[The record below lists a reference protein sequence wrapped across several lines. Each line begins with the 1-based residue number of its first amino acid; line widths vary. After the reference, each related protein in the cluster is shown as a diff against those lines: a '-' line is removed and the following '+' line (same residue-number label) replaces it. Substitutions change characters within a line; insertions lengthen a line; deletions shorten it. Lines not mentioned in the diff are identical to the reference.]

1 MDIVTVNPA
10 TGRHLRRFREHTS
23 REAKAA
29 AAKAHTA
36 FLSWRQTSFTHRA
49 RLLRAL
55 ARELR
60 HERPKLAGL
69 ATMEMGKPITQA
81 LAEVEKCALGCDFYA
96 ANGPRFLADERPAG
110 APRHRYVTYRP
121 YGVVLAVMPWNFPFW
136 QIYRVAVPALLAG
149 NTMLLKHAA
158 NVTGCALAIERT
170 FLQAGFPRDVF
181 QTLVIGGPE
190 VGRLIA
196 DSHVAAITF
205 TGSTAV
211 GKKIASMAG
220 AAMKKCVFELGGSD
234 PYVVLADA
242 DLPHA
247 AEVCAAARLYNTG
260 QSCVAAKR
268 FIVVEKVR
276 QKFEQLLLAR
286 LTARRSGDPRSPETE
301 LGPLA
306 RGDLRAELHAQVVS
320 SVRRGAK
327 LLLGGKIP
335 SGPGF
340 YYPPTVLSNVRPGM
354 PAYGAELF
362 GPVAAIISAADEAD
376 AIRIANDSPYGLGA
390 AVFTKN
396 KKRGERIARD
406 QLDSGCAFV
415 NEFVRSHPAL
425 PFGGSKQSGYGRE
438 LGAWGIRE
446 FVHAKTISVS

>member
-1 MDIVTVNPA
+1 MAIVTVNPA
-10 TGRHLRRFREHTS
+10 TGCALHRYREYTS
-23 REAKAA
+23 RETKAA
-29 AAKAHTA
+29 AAKAHAA
-36 FLSWRQTSFTHRA
+36 FLSWRQTSFAHRS

-60 HERPKLAGL
+60 HEQSKLAQL
-69 ATMEMGKPITQA
+69 VTTEMGKPVTQA
-81 LAEVEKCALGCDFYA
+81 LAEVEKCALGCDYYA
-96 ANGPRFLADERPAG
+96 ANGAQFLADERPAG
-110 APRHRYVTYRP
+110 APLHRYVTYRP
-121 YGVVLAVMPWNFPFW
+121 YGVILAVMPWNFPFW
-136 QIYRVAVPALLAG
+136 QIYRVAAPALLAG
-149 NTMLLKHAA
+149 NTLLLKHAA
-158 NVTGCALAIERT
+158 NVTGCALAIEQT
-170 FLQAGFPRDVF
+170 FLRACFPPGVF
-181 QTLVIGGPE
+181 QTLVTGGPE

-196 DSHVAAITF
+196 DPHVAAITF
-205 TGSTAV
+205 TGSTTV
-211 GKKIASMAG
+211 GKKIAAMAG
-220 AAMKKCVFELGGSD
+220 AAMKKGVFELGGSD

-242 DLPHA
+242 GLPHA

-276 QKFEQLLLAR
+276 REFERLFIAR
-286 LTARRSGDPRSPETE
+286 LTARRSGDPRSAETD

-306 RGDLRAELHAQVVS
+306 RGDLRAALHAQVVR
-320 SVRRGAK
+320 SVRLGAK

-335 SGPGF
+335 SGRGF
-340 YYPPTVLSNVRPGM
+340 YYPPTVLSNVRPAM
-354 PAYGAELF
+354 PAYREELF
-362 GPVAAIISAADEAD
+362 GPVAAIISAADETD

-396 KKRGERIARD
+396 KKRGERIARE

-415 NEFVRSHPAL
+415 NEFVRSHPTL

-446 FVHAKTISVS
+446 FVYAKTISVS